1 MTRVP
6 LLIQTL
12 ILLYSLLLAASSTA
26 QTLPNRR
33 YTTADGLAADRITC
47 ATQDDKGFMWIGTY
61 FGLSRYDGYRLTTI
75 PLPPVQQNKYVA
87 AITAAHGNV
96 YAGFWF
102 GGGLME
108 YSNGKVKSYEL
119 PEIPNRLN
127 NITALSPHNKK
138 GVIAAGGISSVYHFA
153 EGKFSHLF
161 TFGGSLENQN
171 ATALCMDS
179 TGNIWAG
186 TPNGLFIHLADGS
199 NVIGLKGRHILYIR
213 QTKNGVVVVSSK
225 GNNCEVVK
233 FTPAHAFW
241 QTEMIW
247 QSETML
253 AIPQNSFHSD
263 NLWLT
268 DSAGTFH
275 HLTASGSHSAFT
287 SEGISKEDLH
297 FLYAD
302 RENNLWI
309 ATHTGIVKMANL
321 PARSFAFSEKAYGT
335 GDIAGND
342 SLLWITNS
350 EQLYNFKEGRFNKVP
365 EFRDKNNLQ
374 KLGRL
379 VQQEQSLWVSL
390 ENSGVFRL
398 QLRKDKIISK
408 EYFHAFNNVPIWVH
422 SMVEDSKGNVWI
434 GGRNGIFFINDG
446 KPVAHC
452 KPVFTDGTPLFII
465 ALAIDAENNIIW
477 AGDNESGV
485 YKLRYNIAGNTIQ
498 YKILTRIDGAK
509 GLTDGHIRSL
519 LLDSTG
525 TLWCGTRFGG
535 IFRIWQQQ
543 NKLHVQN
550 LTAKAQLRCAR
561 ITDIREKDD
570 AIWLATCGG
579 VYRYMR
585 NTDQWQAFTAA
596 NGLMDSEVFTNYIS
610 PSTKHCWAVSTSGVT
625 ALQYDKPAT
634 VAAPLINI
642 TAITVL
648 GKTDTAAL
656 FSNKAP
662 SWSADE
668 SSIGFQFAGATFSD
682 EKRIWYKYMLEGHDK
697 TWSDAT
703 QANSVNYVSLPPG
716 DYVFKVL
723 ASAGIDRWS
732 NAPATFS
739 FTVVRPFYK
748 SPLFIILMLC
758 AAFTG
763 FYFFRMYQLQQRLKL
778 ERMRSRI
785 SADLHD
791 DIGSTLSSIS
801 IISEGVLQEQDPV
814 ASKQMIREI
823 SDNAMQLMDKMD
835 DIIWCVSPQ
844 NDSFQQLMLR
854 IRKFAAAVF
863 EARGIDYDIVIDQ
876 HIGKASLPM
885 EHRQHLYLI
894 LKEAI
899 NNLVKYSSAT
909 YAGINITMQG
919 SLLVITVTD
928 NGKGFNVQAQQ
939 HGNGLRNM
947 QRRASLM
954 KAKLTIESDAGGTR
968 IHVGSKIK

>member
-1 MTRVP
+1 MPRVR
-6 LLIQTL
+6 LHIQTL
-12 ILLYSLLLAASSTA
+12 ILLCSLLIAVITSA

-61 FGLSRYDGYRLTTI
+61 FGVSRYDGYRLTTI

-108 YSNGKVKSYEL
+108 YSNGKVKAYEFPGL
-119 PEIPNRLN
+119 SNRLN
-127 NITALSPHNKK
+127 NVTALSPHNKK
-138 GVIAAGGISSVYHFA
+138 GVIVAGGVSNVYHFA
-153 EGKFSHLF
+153 EGKFTQLF

-171 ATALCMDS
+171 ATAICMDNN
-179 TGNIWAG
+179 GNIWAG
-186 TPNGLFIHLADGS
+186 TPNGLLIHSTDSDQIL
-199 NVIGLKGRHILYIR
+199 LTGRHILYIR
-213 QTKNGVVVVSSK
+213 QTDAGIIVVSSR

-233 FTPAHAFW
+233 FT
-241 QTEMIW
+241 QTNGFRKPEMIW
-247 QSETML
+247 HSETML
-253 AIPQNSFHSD
+253 PIPQSSFYSD

-268 DSAGTFH
+268 DSTGTFH
-275 HLTASGSHSAFT
+275 HLTATGNHSTFT

-309 ATHTGIVKMANL
+309 ATHTGLVKMANL
-321 PARSFAFSEKAYGT
+321 PARSFTYAEKAYGT
-335 GDIAGND
+335 GDVTGND

-350 EQLYNFKEGRFNKVP
+350 EHLYTIKEGRFTKVP
-365 EFRDKNNLQ
+365 EFRDKNNIQ

-379 VQQEQSLWVSL
+379 LQQKNSLWVSL
-390 ENSGVFRL
+390 EDAGVMRL
-398 QLRKDKIISK
+398 QLQKDKITSK
-408 EYFHAFNNVPIWVH
+408 EYFHAFNNVPVRVH

-434 GGRNGIFFINDG
+434 GGRNGIFFIKDG
-446 KPVAHC
+446 KPAAHC
-452 KPVFTDGTPLFII
+452 KPVFSDGTPLFII
-465 ALAIDAENNIIW
+465 ALAIDAENNILW
-477 AGDNESGV
+477 AGDNESG
-485 YKLRYNIAGNTIQ
+485 I
-498 YKILTRIDGAK
+498 YKIHYDITGNNIHYTILKRIYDAE

-519 LLDSTG
+519 FLDSKG
-525 TLWCGTRFGG
+525 ALWCGTRFGG
-535 IFRIWQQQ
+535 IFRIWEQQ

-561 ITDIREKDD
+561 VTDIREKDD

-579 VYRYMR
+579 VYRYLR

-634 VAAPLINI
+634 LSAPLVNI

-656 FSNKAP
+656 FSNKTP

-668 SSIGFQFAGATFSD
+668 SSIGFQFAGATFTD
-682 EKRIWYKYMLEGHDK
+682 EKRTWYKYMLQGHDK

-703 QANSVNYVSLPPG
+703 QANTVNYVSLPPG

-732 NAPATFS
+732 STPATFS

-748 SPLFIILMLC
+748 SPLFIILILC
-758 AAFTG
+758 AAFAG
-763 FYFFRMYQLQQRLKL
+763 IYFFRMYQLQQRLKL

-801 IISEGVLQEQDPV
+801 IISEGVLQENDPA
-814 ASKQMIREI
+814 ASKEMIREI
-823 SDNAMQLMDKMD
+823 SDNAVQLMDKMD
-835 DIIWCVSPQ
+835 DIIWCVNPQ
-844 NDSFQQLMLR
+844 NDSFQHLMLR

-863 EARGIDYDIVIDQ
+863 EARGIDYDIGIDQ
-876 HIGKASLPM
+876 RIGDTSLPM

-919 SLLVITVTD
+919 SLLVITVND
-928 NGKGFNVQAQQ
+928 NGKGFNVKAEQ

-954 KAKLTIESDAGGTR
+954 KAKLTIESDAAGTR
-968 IHVGSKIK
+968 IHLGSKIK